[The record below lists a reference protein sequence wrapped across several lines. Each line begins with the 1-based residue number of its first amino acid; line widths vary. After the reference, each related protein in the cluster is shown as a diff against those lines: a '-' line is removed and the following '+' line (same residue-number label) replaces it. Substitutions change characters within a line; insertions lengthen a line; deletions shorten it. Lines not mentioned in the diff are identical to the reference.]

1 LKALAYFRYWMNNRP
16 VRLATGTAGYNPKR
30 TCGAQDLERSID
42 VSLSADLDGY
52 ELDCGDPVTINL

>member
-1 LKALAYFRYWMNNRP
+1 MGSSEFSHDQD
-16 VRLATGTAGYNPKR
+16 PKR

-42 VSLSADLDGY
+42 VSLSLSADLDGY